1 MTCVTHH
8 LACACREAA
17 HTEEIARLTRELDAA
32 RAHRTIAVRE
42 RDIALSERD
51 AARADD
57 AMHFEQLRHVYGVL
71 AEARAELKRVKE
83 ILASHLERGPLSW
96 VDVGWDSAT
105 PDVVRIGLREEGGAL
120 HTALIPVEK
129 AALVGA
135 TAALAAPPKRSK
147 RAKVERTNRADVR
160 LTPTA
165 SSLVA
170 AEGLLRDDVA
180 ALLGR
185 ASMDGQ
191 KRATMTVREGRV
203 AVFMLT
209 SRERGDVFVWSAAV
223 EGGPRG

>member
-1 MTCVTHH
+1 MICVTHH
-8 LACACREAA
+8 IACACREAA
-17 HTEEIARLTRELDAA
+17 HAEEIARLTRELDAA

-129 AALVGA
+129 AALVGVLLA
-135 TAALAAPPKRSK
+135 IAGGAACRVLAR
-147 RAKVERTNRADVR
+147 
-160 LTPTA
+160 
-165 SSLVA
+165 
-170 AEGLLRDDVA
+170 G
-180 ALLGR
+180 GR
-185 ASMDGQ
+185 
-191 KRATMTVREGRV
+191 
-203 AVFMLT
+203 
-209 SRERGDVFVWSAAV
+209 
-223 EGGPRG
+223 